1 MRDTKD
7 ILGKFVEAILPPE
20 GRKVAS
26 LFNSWSEAA
35 GIDCSAHSAIT
46 DLRDGVI
53 YVSAD
58 HPGWLQILHTKREKI
73 LYELKRKYPELSL
86 RDIRF
91 FIGELRLPPE
101 EKEEKPAPVR
111 AEKPG
116 GKTSG
121 GIKPAGEEEAVTG
134 SGRADTPGR
143 GVEKDKEQDQENE
156 KKKGTDREAF
166 NKLLDSLKKM
176 GNSGGGTGGRRET

>member
-26 LFNSWSEAA
+26 LFNSWSDAA
-35 GIDCSAHSAIT
+35 GLDCAAHSAIT

-73 LYELKRKYPELSL
+73 LSELKNKYPELSL

-91 FIGELRLPPE
+91 FIGDLRLPPE
-101 EKEEKPAPVR
+101 DKKGPAP
-111 AEKPG
+111 AEMLG
-116 GKTSG
+116 GKKPTGAAAEAKGDVQNRGPAGTSG
-121 GIKPAGEEEAVTG
+121 GSRDKGKKGDKDEET
-134 SGRADTPGR
+134 
-143 GVEKDKEQDQENE
+143 E
-156 KKKGTDREAF
+156 KKKGPDRETF
-166 NKLLDSLKKM
+166 NKLLDSLNRM
-176 GNSGGGTGGRRET
+176 GESGGGTGGRRGNRI